1 MGVLDQEIPS
11 NVVLAGWVLPPPP
24 KARGGWE
31 RLPLL
36 TWA

>member
-11 NVVLAGWVLPPPP
+11 IVVLAGWVPPPPP
-24 KARGGWE
+24 KALGGWE